1 MRPARGFTLIEM
13 MIALTLFSMM
23 MLAIVAAMR
32 TLGNTQSTL
41 EQVTGRV
48 DEIRGVSEFLRNS
61 LSMAMPVVRLG
72 SPGEAAGGSG
82 GDGTYFVG
90 DSRQVYWV
98 APFVAG
104 ADLGGAYV
112 MHLARVEDRLELR
125 WHPYDRDASAVEW
138 GGLESRVLIDDVQ
151 AFSVG
156 YLGGFEDDWE
166 DEWPGYQRNPVA
178 LRLTIR
184 ARDRY
189 WPELVIRLNGADMN
203 LR

>member
-72 SPGEAAGGSG
+72 SPGEAAGAQRRRRHL
-82 GDGTYFVG
+82 FC
-90 DSRQVYWV
+90 RRF
-98 APFVAG
+98 PAG
-104 ADLGGAYV
+104 VLG
-112 MHLARVEDRLELR
+112 R
-125 WHPYDRDASAVEW
+125 
-138 GGLESRVLIDDVQ
+138 
-151 AFSVG
+151 
-156 YLGGFEDDWE
+156 
-166 DEWPGYQRNPVA
+166 A
-178 LRLTIR
+178 LRGRRGPRRRLCYASGPGGGQ
-184 ARDRY
+184 ARTA
-189 WPELVIRLNGADMN
+189 LASL
-203 LR
+203 